1 MISRDQ
7 AWSVLTEFT
16 KSDSLRKH
24 ARAVEASMRAY
35 AARYGED
42 PETWGVAGM
51 LHDFDYEMHPRA
63 PHHPIKGA
71 EILLARGVPEPIVHA
86 ILAHA
91 DYSGVPR
98 VSQLDRA
105 LYACDELSGFVH
117 AVALVRPGRVISG
130 LEPPSVKKKLK
141 DKGFA
146 RTVNRHDVY
155 RGAEELGVDLDEHI
169 GFVIGA
175 LTAVAPS
182 IGLGGPAS

>member
-1 MISRDQ
+1 VISRDQ
-7 AWSVLTEFT
+7 AWAVLTEFT
-16 KSDSLRKH
+16 QSDSLRKH

-35 AARYGED
+35 AGRYGED
-42 PETWGVAGM
+42 ADAWGVAGM

-98 VSQLDRA
+98 VALLDRA

-146 RTVNRHDVY
+146 RTVNRDDVY
-155 RGAEELGVDLDEHI
+155 RGATELGVDLDAHI
-169 GFVIGA
+169 AFVIAA
-175 LTAVAPS
+175 LTDVALD
-182 IGLGGPAS
+182 IGLAR

>member
-1 MISRDQ
+1 VISRDQ

-16 KSDSLRKH
+16 QSDSLRKH

-35 AARYGED
+35 AARYDED
-42 PETWGVAGM
+42 VEAWGVAGM

-63 PHHPIKGA
+63 PHHPMKGA
-71 EILLARGVPEPIVHA
+71 EILMIRGVPEPIVHA

-98 VSQLDRA
+98 VSRLDRA

-117 AVALVRPGRVISG
+117 AVALVRPGRVITG
-130 LEPPSVKKKLK
+130 LEPPSVRKKLK

-146 RTVNRHDVY
+146 RTVNRDDVY
-155 RGAEELGVDLDEHI
+155 RGATELGVDLDAHI
-169 GFVIGA
+169 AFVIAA
-175 LTAVAPS
+175 LTEVAPE
-182 IGLGGPAS
+182 IGLSRA

>member
-1 MISRDQ
+1 VISRDQ

-16 KSDSLRKH
+16 QSDSLRKH

-35 AARYGED
+35 AARYDED
-42 PETWGVAGM
+42 VEAWGVAGM

-63 PHHPIKGA
+63 PHHPMKGA
-71 EILLARGVPEPIVHA
+71 EILLSRGVPEPIVHA

-98 VSQLDRA
+98 VSRLDRA

-117 AVALVRPGRVISG
+117 AVALVRPGRVVTG
-130 LEPPSVKKKLK
+130 LEPPSVRKKLK

-146 RTVNRHDVY
+146 RTVNRDDVY
-155 RGAEELGVDLDEHI
+155 RGAAELGVDLDAHI
-169 GFVIGA
+169 AFVIAA
-175 LTAVAPS
+175 LTEVAPD
-182 IGLGGPAS
+182 IGLSRT

>member
-1 MISRDQ
+1 VISRDQ

-16 KSDSLRKH
+16 QSDSLRKH

-35 AARYGED
+35 AARYDENV
-42 PETWGVAGM
+42 EAWGVAGM

-63 PHHPIKGA
+63 PHHPMKGA
-71 EILLARGVPEPIVHA
+71 EILMMRGVPEPIVHA

-98 VSQLDRA
+98 VSRLDRA

-117 AVALVRPGRVISG
+117 AVALVRPGRVITG
-130 LEPPSVKKKLK
+130 LEPPSVRKKLK

-146 RTVNRHDVY
+146 RTVNRDDVY
-155 RGAEELGVDLDEHI
+155 RGATELGVDLDAHI
-169 GFVIGA
+169 AFVIAA
-175 LTAVAPS
+175 LTEVAPG
-182 IGLGGPAS
+182 IGLSRS